1 MLVSLK
7 ISFCYSTQTVCFV
20 FLSLHLE
27 SYQKC
32 CTLFIIIETH
42 SSKVPVIQLP
52 CINRCICRNAYHPI
66 HVLINLV
73 HAWVHVCTH
82 SCTDEV
88 DTWSWLVDAWSW
100 QKGHEYQEQRVITIK
115 EERERNL
122 PHKYDKLVWI
132 HGHIRFQA
140 CLFQKRPPYN
150 LTIQILLGV
159 LAW

>member
-1 MLVSLK
+1 MYTPVHYNYSVRRVFVLYDIHVYSLDLWSQNTMLVSLK
-7 ISFCYSTQTVCFV
+7 ISFCYSTQIVCFV
-20 FLSLHLE
+20 FLSLQLE

-122 PHKYDKLVWI
+122 PHK
-132 HGHIRFQA
+132 
-140 CLFQKRPPYN
+140 
-150 LTIQILLGV
+150 
-159 LAW
+159 